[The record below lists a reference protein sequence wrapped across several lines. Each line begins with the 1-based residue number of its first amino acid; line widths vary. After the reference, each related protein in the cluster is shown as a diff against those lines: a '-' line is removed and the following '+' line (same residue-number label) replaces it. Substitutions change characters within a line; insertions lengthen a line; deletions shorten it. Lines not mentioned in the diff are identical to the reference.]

1 MLSEIDSIIHK
12 SSGKFHLSCNELRK
26 LKYCEAIFKEATRLM
41 APAPFTF
48 RHTTSECEIAGY
60 KWPAGTDFHINF
72 EGAHNHPECWDN
84 PKIFDP
90 DRFYNNDNN
99 NDRSAWMVFGGG
111 RRICPGKNLA
121 TIESLLLMF
130 SVYKNYNVELVNE
143 HEPLKVHTQMIVY
156 IYIGLARMLRQIL
169 LTQLLSNFN
178 V

>member
-130 SVYKNYNVELVNE
+130 SMYKNYNVELVNE
-143 HEPLKVHTQMIVY
+143 HEPLKVHTQMI
-156 IYIGLARMLRQIL
+156 
-169 LTQLLSNFN
+169 SNCTELKVIIFTRT
-178 V
+178 

>member
-1 MLSEIDSIIHK
+1 MLEEIDKIFQGDKTRPITEDD
-12 SSGKFHLSCNELRK
+12 FHN
-26 LKYCEAIFKEATRLM
+26 LKYCEAIVKEVSRIFPVSNSFSRCIKKPDEVT
-41 APAPFTF
+41 
-48 RHTTSECEIAGY
+48 GY

-143 HEPLKVHTQMIVY
+143 HEPLKVHTQMI
-156 IYIGLARMLRQIL
+156 
-169 LTQLLSNFN
+169 SNCTELK
-178 V
+178 VRISPRT